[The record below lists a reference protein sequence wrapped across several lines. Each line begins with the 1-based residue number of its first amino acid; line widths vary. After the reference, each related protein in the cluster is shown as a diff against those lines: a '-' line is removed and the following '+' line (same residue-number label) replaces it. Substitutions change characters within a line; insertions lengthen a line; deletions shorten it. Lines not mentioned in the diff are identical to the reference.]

1 MPNFSTNKFS
11 FRRSQLFCRLSSVL
25 GYVDIDLDKK
35 SFGTSE
41 FGTMNAILN
50 TIFLYIPAV
59 ISFPSLESVVIS
71 SILIF

>member
-11 FRRSQLFCRLSSVL
+11 FRRSQSFFRLSSVL

-50 TIFLYIPAV
+50 TIFLFIPAV

-71 SILIF
+71 SILVF